1 MSFER
6 RQQEVSLS
14 ENEQQT
20 QEMLE
25 KKSRWSE
32 ALARIER
39 VKDRLGKGIDE
50 NAKETVVAF
59 LVNEFPTQQ
68 SCEGHLE
75 ERFGKM
81 ERIDPYIT
89 IGVEDVPERYVG
101 EAEIKKKIADQFNI
115 VPEAVDRAEND
126 AADNAYWDYIS
137 ENKIQETRAYQ
148 GMRGKNEELEK
159 RAAALLDEFYKDR
172 DASKRPRLLHIKTI
186 GPAGYSLSMPIGK
199 MKKKFRIII

>member
-89 IGVEDVPERYVG
+89 IGSRTC
-101 EAEIKKKIADQFNI
+101 
-115 VPEAVDRAEND
+115 RND
-126 AADNAYWDYIS
+126 MS
-137 ENKIQETRAYQ
+137 EKL
-148 GMRGKNEELEK
+148 K
-159 RAAALLDEFYKDR
+159 
-172 DASKRPRLLHIKTI
+172 
-186 GPAGYSLSMPIGK
+186 
-199 MKKKFRIII
+199 